1 MYVCYLQM
9 NGCMHMDANVYTC
22 ILESSYFS
30 DRFWAITGWVAF
42 YLVSRGSLVVLVIT
56 LVKAI

>member
-1 MYVCYLQM
+1 M
-9 NGCMHMDANVYTC
+9 NGCVHMGANVYTC

>member
-1 MYVCYLQM
+1 
-9 NGCMHMDANVYTC
+9 MDANVYTY
-22 ILESSYFS
+22 ILGGSYSS

-56 LVKAI
+56 LVKAIWGLSR